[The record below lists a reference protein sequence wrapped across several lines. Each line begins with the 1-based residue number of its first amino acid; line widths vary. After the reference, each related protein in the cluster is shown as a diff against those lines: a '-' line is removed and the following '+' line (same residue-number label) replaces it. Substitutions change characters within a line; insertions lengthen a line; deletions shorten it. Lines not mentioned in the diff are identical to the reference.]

1 MKKYTS
7 LDWLLEIED
16 NDNIILGYKIKD
28 DKILIDFSNKLESH
42 HIPYSFENEKK
53 VLEQMKKQIS
63 EPSYQKRISHINN
76 YVVEKY
82 TSLSDYL
89 LPLIKIAIEL
99 ILIDLTNPTIFNV
112 ILLIL
117 AGANAGIFIAKI
129 GILIE
134 FDKILKDIDKNT
146 LFLEN
151 EDEINE
157 YLKEN
162 PDIIDELPKKAKEL
176 IISPYNKEQNIN
188 INILDKIK
196 YKQLKKILEKMKID
210 EKFGFES
217 IEENNE
223 LTLLMKKYDES
234 NAN

>member
-16 NDNIILGYKIKD
+16 NDNVILGYKIKD
-28 DKILIDFSNKLESH
+28 NKILIDFANKLESH

-53 VLEQMKKQIS
+53 VLEQMKKQLTDS
-63 EPSYQKRISHINN
+63 TCDRRISHINN
-76 YVVEKY
+76 FIVENFAAASKF
-82 TSLSDYL
+82 L
-89 LPLIKIAIEL
+89 LPLGAILVNLAALDQNNPVVFKVLFLIAVVLNVGVIIARFSIFFEL
-99 ILIDLTNPTIFNV
+99 
-112 ILLIL
+112 
-117 AGANAGIFIAKI
+117 K
-129 GILIE
+129 
-134 FDKILKDIDKNT
+134 KILCDIDKNK
-146 LFLEN
+146 LFIEN

-157 YLKEN
+157 YLREN
-162 PDIIDELPKKAKEL
+162 PDVIDELSKKAKEL
-176 IISPYNKEQNIN
+176 IFSPYNENQELN

-223 LTLLMKKYDES
+223 LALLMKKYDES